1 MRSRVTL
8 ESPRSWRLLLWVV
21 FVSMA
26 FPFVLRAQIT
36 PESIAAS
43 IAYDSG
49 QPAENYRE
57 YSVKLATLLGTY
69 SPAALVRILGENS
82 VEIPDGQTLNEA
94 LNLQPINFEYGS
106 ATLSPGSYAEL
117 GKVANFLR
125 ANPEAKILIEG
136 HVSEQYAGAQNL
148 SEARATSAKLF
159 LAQKGIDPSRVETKG
174 FGYSQP
180 LEGGSDEQNRRIE
193 IRVLDEG
200 TGEA

>member
-1 MRSRVTL
+1 MSGALVT
-8 ESPRSWRLLLWVV
+8 WRLLFGAV
-21 FVSMA
+21 FILVCPGA
-26 FPFVLRAQIT
+26 LQAQVT
-36 PESIAAS
+36 PDRIAAS

-69 SPAALVRILGENS
+69 SSAALVRILGEHS
-82 VEIPDGQTLNEA
+82 VVVPTGDTLNNA

-106 ATLSPGSYAEL
+106 STLSPSSYAEL
-117 GKVANFLR
+117 TKVASFLR
-125 ANPEAKILIEG
+125 SNPQAKILIEG
-136 HVSEQYAGAQNL
+136 HVSEQYGGAQSL

-174 FGYSQP
+174 FGYSVP
-180 LEGGSDEQNRRIE
+180 IAGGSAEQNRRIE

-200 TGEA
+200 AGGA

>member
-1 MRSRVTL
+1 M
-8 ESPRSWRLLLWVV
+8 V
-21 FVSMA
+21 FLSIA

-49 QPAENYRE
+49 RPAEDYRE
-57 YSVKLATLLGTY
+57 YSVKLATRLGTY
-69 SPAALVRILGENS
+69 RPAAQVRILGENS
-82 VEIPDGQTLNEA
+82 VEIPDGQTLNEG
-94 LNLQPINFEYGS
+94 LNLEPINFEYGS
-106 ATLSPGSYAEL
+106 AILSPGSYAEP

-136 HVSEQYAGAQNL
+136 HVSEQYAGAQNP

-159 LAQKGIDPSRVETKG
+159 LARKGIDPSRVETKG

-180 LEGGSDEQNRRIE
+180 LEGGSDEQTRRIE